1 MGCVDVQSNRV
12 DIITPPITEILCV
25 KNGWAIMVCGFL
37 MKVWLDWL
45 CYLAGN
51 SQTAPTI
58 FFQTF
63 RRFF

>member
-45 CYLAGN
+45 CYLAGK
-51 SQTAPTI
+51 S
-58 FFQTF
+58 
-63 RRFF
+63 